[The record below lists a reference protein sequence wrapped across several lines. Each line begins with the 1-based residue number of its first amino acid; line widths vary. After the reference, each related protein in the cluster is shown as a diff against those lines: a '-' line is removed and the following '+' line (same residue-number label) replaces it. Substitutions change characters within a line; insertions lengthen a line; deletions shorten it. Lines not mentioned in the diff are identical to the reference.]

1 MSTRR
6 FNPDIYR
13 DFSYLQR
20 IVLDTLGKMISTTKG
35 SMLTFNA
42 KKIASEAGLPTH
54 PVVLTLIKEVIEQ
67 LREQGLVRRL
77 SRTAHGV
84 KYAVNKE
91 SPLWILAKHGEL
103 NGELEAVIARIR
115 LLTYAERGK

>member
-1 MSTRR
+1 
-6 FNPDIYR
+6 
-13 DFSYLQR
+13 
-20 IVLDTLGKMISTTKG
+20 MIATTKG

-84 KYAVNKE
+84 KYAVSRE
-91 SPLWILAKHGEL
+91 SPLWVLAKHGEL
-103 NGELEAVIARIR
+103 GEELEVVIAKIR
-115 LLTYAERGK
+115 LLTYAE